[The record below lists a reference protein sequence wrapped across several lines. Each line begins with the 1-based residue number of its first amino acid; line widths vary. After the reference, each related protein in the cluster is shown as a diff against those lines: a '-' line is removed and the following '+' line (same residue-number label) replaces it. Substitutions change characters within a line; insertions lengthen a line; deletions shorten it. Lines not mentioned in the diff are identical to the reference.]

1 MTNVQK
7 ALELKLLIQCIYAM
21 DHNSTKRKHELCDC
35 ITRTF
40 PPEVIMN
47 LDLSDTK
54 KVEPIGTTSLDK
66 S

>member
-1 MTNVQK
+1 MTDVQM

-21 DHNSTKRKHELCDC
+21 ESSTKRKHELCDG
-35 ITRTF
+35 ITRLF
-40 PPEVIMN
+40 PPSVIMN